1 MKKARSLKNIF
12 IPNKTNVIFAIIF
25 SVLFWF
31 FPIISTSI
39 IAWPFYNL
47 EIFYLSIILNFVI
60 AYFFSCLIAA
70 NLNNRWKLVL
80 TVLVII
86 IIYLLIPKIATYS
99 IGDVGGAKD
108 IYCKCYGIEK
118 YTFSCCYS
126 SVNYCIG
133 VCKRTEKTYFSDYFQ
148 G

>member
-1 MKKARSLKNIF
+1 MRKARSLKNVF
-12 IPNKTNVIFAIIF
+12 VPNKTNVIFTIIF

-47 EIFYLSIILNFVI
+47 EMFYLSIILNVII
-60 AYFFSCLIAA
+60 AYFFSCLIAT
-70 NLNNRWKLVL
+70 NLNNRVKLVL

-108 IYCKCYGIEK
+108 TYCKCYGIEK

-133 VCKRTEKTYFSDYFQ
+133 ICKRTEKTYFSDYFK